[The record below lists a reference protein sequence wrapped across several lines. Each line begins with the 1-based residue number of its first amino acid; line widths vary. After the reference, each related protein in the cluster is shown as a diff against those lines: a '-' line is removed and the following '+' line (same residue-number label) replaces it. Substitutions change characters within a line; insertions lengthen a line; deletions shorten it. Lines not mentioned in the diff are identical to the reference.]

1 MKKYSYLILSVIF
14 AGLMLNIFAIS
25 GCSKENKVILVE
37 MGYIKN
43 NMKKVTEISMWDC
56 NGVDDKGHPE
66 GMIMRKKIS
75 DQNNISNIMS
85 AIKKVDAGPSFW
97 PSYLNLICF
106 KDSEGRIYCTSIDF
120 VPADK
125 FVYGWGFV
133 DWDYRLY
140 DVLDAAGLAPKEP
153 NSAE

>member
-1 MKKYSYLILSVIF
+1 VKKYSYLTLFGTFTV
-14 AGLMLNIFAIS
+14 LLLNIIAIS

-43 NMKKVTEISMWDC
+43 NVKKVSEISMWDC
-56 NGVDDKGHPE
+56 NGVDDRGRPE
-66 GMIMRKKIS
+66 GMTLQKRIS
-75 DQNNISNIMS
+75 DHNSISNIMS
-85 AIKKVDAGPSFW
+85 AIKEVDVGTGLW

-133 DWDYRLY
+133 DWDYYHLY
-140 DVLDAAGLAPKEP
+140 DALNAAGLVPKEYP
-153 NSAE
+153 